1 MFGRILLLFD
11 PRECCNSGRSEA
23 RDVVRSPHRDATTGD
38 PITLKLFVSIWAVS
52 LTLHSCGYVAD
63 HVGPRRE
70 LSTTRTAAASRADD
84 LF

>member
-1 MFGRILLLFD
+1 M
-11 PRECCNSGRSEA
+11 
-23 RDVVRSPHRDATTGD
+23 
-38 PITLKLFVSIWAVS
+38 TLKLFVSIWAVS

-63 HVGPRRE
+63 HVGPRKE